1 MASGVILIEI
11 FTSGGFWKSISGGS
25 FQLTFLNKRNFK
37 FISSCQ
43 DLSPHRPYQEL
54 TLKSTLAILVICS
67 RNIPWFATNY
77 NIKIEKNGIKIQM
90 TVILQL
96 RWHWSPAG
104 GSEDKFSAPCCMSQ
118 APKVLMHP
126 KLLKL
131 KCWFEIHGLEEGSV
145 TPVTA
150 LGPLGRSHPL
160 NKRAKLRSEPFWA
173 IT

>member
-1 MASGVILIEI
+1 MPERKC
-11 FTSGGFWKSISGGS
+11 FF
-25 FQLTFLNKRNFK
+25 FY
-37 FISSCQ
+37 
-43 DLSPHRPYQEL
+43 YQEL
-54 TLKSTLAILVICS
+54 TLKCTLAILVICS
-67 RNIPWFATNY
+67 RNISWFDINY
-77 NIKIEKNGIKIQM
+77 NIKIEIIGIKIQM

-118 APKVLMHP
+118 APKVLMHA

-131 KCWFEIHGLEEGSV
+131 KCWFEIHGVEEGSV

-160 NKRAKLRSEPFWA
+160 NRRAKLREAIPREKCSFSEHCSNGGGVIPMFKNYVVNFV
-173 IT
+173 